1 MLAFLLNSLPKVL
14 YNIILPAEV
23 LPNNFKSQFKAMEV
37 LYRVSSQEYFM
48 KAKSTY
54 AALMK
59 ILVNLLLKM
68 ELKPAQQKLMM
79 EVVFRYFFVYHT
91 DKAFKATDVF
101 IEAYN
106 TLSETTRFAM
116 ADEFVLFFKIIS
128 KVGKGKFVDFLV
140 QKSPWLKETVAKV
153 SDKNMVGYAK

>member
-1 MLAFLLNSLPKVL
+1 
-14 YNIILPAEV
+14 
-23 LPNNFKSQFKAMEV
+23 
-37 LYRVSSQEYFM
+37 M